1 VNPSKDGGALRGS
14 LGIPDWRT
22 RHTEPIVES
31 SPCSCL
37 LVQPALIAYL
47 LCRPVSIADSMGPRA
62 ELQVLCDGS
71 ALCYVPF
78 PPLLATASRWSD
90 SRHKSPHRS
99 KDCRYLRALEA
110 RCDQPSVAST
120 APRLHAQS
128 ASSTSLRYPR
138 PQHADPQALHPH
150 QS

>member
-78 PPLLATASRWSD
+78 PPLPRPHPGGLIANRRATIGPR
-90 SRHKSPHRS
+90 
-99 KDCRYLRALEA
+99 DCRCLQVWEA
-110 RCDQPSVAST
+110 PCDRPSAASI

-128 ASSTSLRYPR
+128 TSSACSQYLHRR
-138 PQHADPQALHPH
+138 HADLQALHPH
-150 QS
+150 RS